1 MDNSGNKSGHFQW
14 TLLDPESN
22 TEEPMKLAVTLHRIL
37 LPVIVLFGLIGNII
51 SALVFTTT
59 KLKKMSSSLYLT
71 VLAISDSG
79 FLVCVFM
86 LWIDTLNVAV
96 FDRPFVCQSLVYFT
110 FVFSFLSVWI
120 VNILTL
126 EMYIL
131 TFYLSTRTLRLLNR
145 NLAKVVIFFLTVF
158 AMVLYV
164 HNLWTV
170 EVYEIEHGKSIC
182 IENSAHFVLII
193 SFIDSL
199 LTSIV
204 PMVMMFVMT
213 SRILLA
219 TIKDNKKE
227 TIVQLQFAKEA
238 NPTARKEIVYKKI
251 DDKCLNQNNQRYEKT
266 LSGSPNSRNVLRTR
280 SRNQAL
286 CAYRKLRNMLIT
298 IFIVFF
304 FLNLPQH
311 VNKLQSQVRSLVQK
325 GYVVTQNEMAVTHL
339 LDLLFY
345 LNFSINFL
353 IYCGFTKQ
361 FRNHIF
367 AIPIHSIC
375 ALKNFKKNWK
385 TNVSRKN
392 LLQNTLQA

>member
-14 TLLDPESN
+14 TLLDPENN

-59 KLKKMSSSLYLT
+59 KLKKMSSSLYLA

-79 FLVCVFM
+79 FLLCVLM

-96 FDRPFVCQSLVYFT
+96 FDRPFVCQSLVYLT

-126 EMYIL
+126 EMYML

-145 NLAKVVIFFLTVF
+145 NLAKFVIFCLTVF

-170 EVYEIEHGKSIC
+170 EVYKIEHGKSIC
-182 IENSAHFVLII
+182 VESSAHIVLII

-199 LTSIV
+199 LTSVV

-213 SRILLA
+213 SRILWA
-219 TIKDNKKE
+219 TINDNKKE
-227 TIVQLQFAKEA
+227 TIVQLQFAKGA
-238 NPTARKEIVYKKI
+238 SPTVGTKIVYKKI
-251 DDKCLNQNNQRYEKT
+251 DDKCLNQNDQNPEKN
-266 LSGSPNSRNVLRTR
+266 SFENCNSRKILRTR
-280 SRNQAL
+280 SSSQAL
-286 CAYRKLRNMLIT
+286 CAYRKLRNMLIA
-298 IFIVFF
+298 IFVVFF

-311 VNKLQSQVRSLVQK
+311 VNKLQSQVRSLVQE
-325 GYVVTQNEMAVTHL
+325 GYVVTQKEMAVTHL

-353 IYCGFTKQ
+353 VYCGFTKQ

-375 ALKNFKKNWK
+375 ALKIFSKIWK

-392 LLQNTLQA
+392 MSQAR